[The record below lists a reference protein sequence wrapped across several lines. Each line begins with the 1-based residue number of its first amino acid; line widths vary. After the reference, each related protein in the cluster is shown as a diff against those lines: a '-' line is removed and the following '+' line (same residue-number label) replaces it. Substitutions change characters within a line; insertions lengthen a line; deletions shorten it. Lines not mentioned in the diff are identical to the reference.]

1 LWTYPERD
9 FSEYRSIL
17 REPSST
23 RPLGL
28 DLQKATEVLQRF
40 GRRVVAL
47 QRTGRRVAELFDK
60 YFDEQSGKDMACA
73 PTVWN
78 PHTTEFAHS
87 FNVSFMYSVFGLPG
101 CFFYQHRLTQAT
113 QWHKPMGLVPHKD
126 VAMASTEADGTGDNE
141 GGWLPPIAGTQG
153 QETKEASYWGRT
165 PQTRKYR
172 EDSYMNGESHQECM
186 YVIRCPSL
194 KILILVWEIYTRVE

>member
-1 LWTYPERD
+1 M
-9 FSEYRSIL
+9 
-17 REPSST
+17 
-23 RPLGL
+23 
-28 DLQKATEVLQRF
+28 
-40 GRRVVAL
+40 

-73 PTVWN
+73 HTVWN
-78 PHTTEFAHS
+78 PQHGRFCPFIQCHCYVFHS
-87 FNVSFMYSVFGLPG
+87 GLPG

-172 EDSYMNGESHQECM
+172 EDSYMNGASEQE
-186 YVIRCPSL
+186 YIQINHTVRVSKL
-194 KILILVWEIYTRVE
+194 LILV